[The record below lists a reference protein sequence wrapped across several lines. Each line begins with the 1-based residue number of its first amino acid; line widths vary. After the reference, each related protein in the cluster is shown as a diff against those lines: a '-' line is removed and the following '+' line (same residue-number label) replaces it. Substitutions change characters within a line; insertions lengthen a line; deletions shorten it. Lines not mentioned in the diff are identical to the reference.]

1 MNGLQDIQN
10 RQQQRQDPM
19 QQQQQQLDQLYGYD
33 PENMSE
39 EQRKW
44 WENFL
49 QFLRESKS
57 RDMQKFRSQMY

>member
-1 MNGLQDIQN
+1 MNGLQEIHRRGQQN
-10 RQQQRQDPM
+10 TNPL

-33 PENMSE
+33 PENMNE

-49 QFLRESKS
+49 QFLRESKN
-57 RDMQKFRSQMY
+57 RDMQRFRSQMY